1 MNPRSPD
8 QLEPRPVR
16 LDRSLG
22 LGSSAQGDR
31 RRPVS
36 RSSARASLTMTNT
49 APSRA
54 VTWMV
59 RLRGLAAQR
68 RKRWFGRARPRSA
81 ALEWGDVPSER
92 EGHPAR
98 CDAARGRQ
106 APDRLV
112 AVVSRS
118 HCRSLREQMRGSKEP
133 GTRGRV
139 RGKRRAIRR
148 AWRARRQ
155 PARLWPLWRGPPR
168 RAPLADASGCPALHR
183 AEVDVGLST
192 PCPQRLLDRR
202 GSAPWTRR
210 GQPRSSADRERPLT
224 GHHWARCRP
233 RASERRSEGDARS
246 PGRSAARRHR
256 GTRRGR
262 TRIRGYQA
270 RCHGLCG
277 GQRTRQQRDN
287 RVRLGSSCPTL
298 DCVTQPRVGS
308 SLQRR
313 RRPQATPR
321 PP

>member
-49 APSRA
+49 APFRA

-98 CDAARGRQ
+98 CDAARRRQ

-139 RGKRRAIRR
+139 GGKRRAAIRR
-148 AWRARRQ
+148 ARRARRQ
-155 PARLWPLWRGPPR
+155 PARLWPLWRARRGVRRLRTLRGARRFTGPRSTWGCP
-168 RAPLADASGCPALHR
+168 PLAHSAS
-183 AEVDVGLST
+183 
-192 PCPQRLLDRR
+192 
-202 GSAPWTRR
+202 WI
-210 GQPRSSADRERPLT
+210 
-224 GHHWARCRP
+224 
-233 RASERRSEGDARS
+233 EGDRHHGQGVDNPEAAQTVN
-246 PGRSAARRHR
+246 GR
-256 GTRRGR
+256 
-262 TRIRGYQA
+262 
-270 RCHGLCG
+270 
-277 GQRTRQQRDN
+277 
-287 RVRLGSSCPTL
+287 
-298 DCVTQPRVGS
+298 
-308 SLQRR
+308 
-313 RRPQATPR
+313 
-321 PP
+321 